1 MQKTISKII
10 LTELAGPA
18 VRRVGT
24 AFGAYLVGV
33 GIHTDTATQIAAGT
47 VALLG
52 VALDL
57 LTSHLNRKGWQ

>member
-1 MQKTISKII
+1 MQNIQKII
-10 LTELAGPA
+10 VKELAAPA
-18 VRRVGT
+18 IRRIGT

-33 GIHTDTATQIAAGT
+33 GIHTDTATQIAAGA

-57 LTSHLNRKGWQ
+57 LQSHWNRKGSF